1 MTPLPPLLLGLTAPA
16 GSGKDTVARY
26 LEGRYAFAC
35 IGFADPVRDMLGAL
49 LEHVDVDGA
58 WLVEHAL
65 KELPMP
71 VLGRSYRELMQS
83 LGTEW
88 GRNTLQQGFWLLVAE
103 HKLRQARERGD
114 NLCFTDVRFPNE
126 AAWLRAQGGQLVRVY
141 RHAAPAVRAHE
152 SEQHI
157 DALGAEHTLLNDSS
171 LGALE
176 HRIDALMERLHQQE
190 PSA

>member
-1 MTPLPPLLLGLTAPA
+1 MSPLPPLLLGLTAPA

-26 LEGRYAFAC
+26 LEDRYAFVC

-49 LEHVDVDGA
+49 LEHVDGDPA
-58 WLVEHAL
+58 WLTEHAL

-114 NLCFTDVRFPNE
+114 SVCFTDVRFPNE
-126 AAWLRAQGGQLVRVY
+126 AAWLRAQGGRLVRIY
-141 RHAAPAVRAHE
+141 RHAAPAVRTHE
-152 SEQHI
+152 SEQHTASI
-157 DALGAEHTLLNDSS
+157 AVDHTLLNDSS

-176 HRIDALMERLHQQE
+176 HRIDTLMEGLRQPE
-190 PSA
+190 PTA